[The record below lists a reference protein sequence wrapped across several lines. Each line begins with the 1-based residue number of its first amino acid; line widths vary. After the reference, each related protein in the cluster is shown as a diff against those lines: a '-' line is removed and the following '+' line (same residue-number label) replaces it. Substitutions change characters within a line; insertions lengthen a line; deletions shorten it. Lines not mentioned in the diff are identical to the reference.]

1 MNSSQQ
7 RCLVASVLIHGTLL
21 SVLLFA
27 PAFTQEKPALPPI
40 SIDLVD
46 LKLTNGDKAGGG
58 GNPNAQPPATPPKVP
73 EKAPEPKAPEPKAP
87 EPEPEPKPKTPEPK
101 ERAAKVTAKA
111 SKPVAVAAD
120 PIRPKPENPSQD
132 TAPAVP
138 VKTAKRTIKTS
149 SDIKVA
155 DATKKRDPKADE
167 EERKAAEDAAEREAA
182 DNRRRARASQLAQL
196 NEERKRL
203 ASSLGGAA
211 QAVGKRT
218 SASTSIEM
226 PGPGGQAYAPYGS
239 YLGAFYKQRWQKPSA
254 LTVSTASVVVELVVA
269 RDGRVIDSKVEKSGY
284 REIDDSVAALI
295 RRYPQL
301 RPLPDGTTDAQRTFR
316 IKFTLDADSTL

>member
-1 MNSSQQ
+1 MISPQQ

-27 PAFTQEKPALPPI
+27 PAFTQEKQPLPPI
-40 SIDLVD
+40 SMDLVD

-58 GNPNAQPPATPPKVP
+58 GNPNAQPPATPTKAP

-101 ERAAKVTAKA
+101 ERTVKVTEKA
-111 SKPVAVAAD
+111 TKPVAVA
-120 PIRPKPENPSQD
+120 PEPVHKKPDNPSQD

-155 DATKKRDPKADE
+155 DKTKQRDAEADE
-167 EERKAAEDAAEREAA
+167 KDRKAAEDAAEREAA
-182 DNRRRARASQLAQL
+182 DKRKRARASQLAQL
-196 NEERKRL
+196 NDERRRL
-203 ASSLGGAA
+203 ANSLGGAA
-211 QAVGKRT
+211 QAVGKR
-218 SASTSIEM
+218 ASVGTTIET

-239 YLGAFYKQRWQKPSA
+239 YLGAFYKQYWKKPAA
-254 LTVSTASVVVELVVA
+254 LTVSTASVVVEVVIA
-269 RDGRVIDSKVEKSGY
+269 RDGRLLDSKVEKSGY

-316 IKFTLDADSTL
+316 IKFTLDADSQL